1 MRGEKRTTGEAAS
14 PHRREGRPLMSDPI
28 LKSLGI
34 KSKNGLSADAFD
46 VLVGHLAMFARGG
59 GTITW
64 NVWKRLRSD
73 TKAGLVA
80 AFERVRAEDA
90 ALIGIASQGPRQAAR
105 VLSPSDGGD
114 LDCELCLDDFVDNL
128 TRKQKRVS

>member
-1 MRGEKRTTGEAAS
+1 MR
-14 PHRREGRPLMSDPI
+14 DPI

-34 KSKNGLSADAFD
+34 KSKNGLSAEAFD
-46 VLVGHLAMFARGG
+46 VLVGHLAMFASAGG
-59 GTITW
+59 IITW
-64 NVWKRLRSD
+64 DVWTRLRSD

-90 ALIGIASQGPRQAAR
+90 AAVGMASQGPRQAAR

-114 LDCELCLDDFVDNL
+114 LDCELCLDAFVDTL
-128 TRKQKRVS
+128 TQRQKGIS

>member
-1 MRGEKRTTGEAAS
+1 MR
-14 PHRREGRPLMSDPI
+14 DPI

-34 KSKNGLSADAFD
+34 KSRDELSAEAFE

-59 GTITW
+59 GIITW
-64 NVWKRLRSD
+64 DVWRRLRSD

-90 ALIGIASQGPRQAAR
+90 SAVGIASQGPRQAAR

-114 LDCELCLDDFVDNL
+114 LDCELCLDAFVDNL
-128 TRKQKRVS
+128 ARKQERVS